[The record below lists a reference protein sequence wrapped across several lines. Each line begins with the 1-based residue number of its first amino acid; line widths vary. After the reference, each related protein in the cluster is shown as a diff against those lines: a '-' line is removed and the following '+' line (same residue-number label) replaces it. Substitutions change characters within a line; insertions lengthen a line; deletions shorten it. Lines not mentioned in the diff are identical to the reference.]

1 LVLFAEHL
9 VSPRTFDA
17 LVEGFGAFASV
28 TAVTSAFR
36 AYLAAAAYP
45 GNGADDGF
53 ADTVGRG
60 VNKGLIIGVP
70 IGIVFMVVVFL
81 NSFHHVSAA

>member
-1 LVLFAEHL
+1 MLFVVDHV
-9 VSPRTFDA
+9 VSYRTFNA

-28 TAVTSAFR
+28 TAVTSALR

-45 GNGADDGF
+45 GQWS
-53 ADTVGRG
+53 DTGMSEAIGEG

-70 IGIVFMVVVFL
+70 IGLVFMAVVML
-81 NSFHHVSAA
+81 DSYNHIPLS